1 MRYGI
6 SDEVNENMVQCEK
19 AHNVKAVIRLEVAG
33 FSDLRSDAAFSV
45 AENLA
50 LGRKEVQNKNRQ
62 LEERTKT
69 RSLIYSIMKRK

>member
-33 FSDLRSDAAFSV
+33 FQTCEVMLRS
-45 AENLA
+45 L
-50 LGRKEVQNKNRQ
+50 
-62 LEERTKT
+62 
-69 RSLIYSIMKRK
+69 SLRI